1 MEFDKLL
8 DDRIDKLV
16 EELGNSDCQQVRV
29 LCSLIKQSQMVKT
42 VISEFVD
49 QLEDALNY
57 LRVQIKYLIFDVE
70 ATRRERDYFKVLIEK
85 LMEKDDYEA
94 DG

>member
-70 ATRRERDYFKVLIEK
+70 ATRRER
-85 LMEKDDYEA
+85 
-94 DG
+94 